1 MLPAYLVIFV
11 ALAYLAI
18 LFLIASRGEKQ
29 QTDKPRP
36 WRYSLVLGVHCTTW
50 AFYGTVTQAAHYGW
64 WFAPTYL
71 GGILIF
77 LFAHGFLMKLLT
89 VVKQQN
95 LTSIADLLGS
105 RYGKSHSI
113 AVFVT
118 FISLIALVPYIALQ
132 LRAVSASFSAITG
145 VDATRIPWFT
155 DVSAGVAVVMIL
167 FAILFGARKLSLSEK
182 HPGLMDAV
190 AFESIVKLVSF
201 GLIGLFCT
209 YQLFNGFDDLL
220 IQAAAAPLAR
230 EALAGLPNGTYI
242 YITHML
248 LGAAAM
254 FLLPRQFHVNFIENT
269 HADELKTAR
278 WAFPLYLFA
287 INFFILPI
295 TLAGILLVPESRSED
310 MFMLALPV
318 LMERPD
324 ISIIAFIGGLA
335 AATSMVI
342 MATLALSI
350 MISNDVFTPLWL
362 RWRKAKQQEF
372 RLTSGVVL
380 TIRRLTMVLIISL
393 AYLYHE
399 ATESGVPLVS
409 NGLIAMAL
417 LTQLGPALI
426 GGLYWQRSS
435 RIGAIGAL
443 GIGSILWII
452 LLLLP
457 SLQSTRQ
464 LTDLA
469 ISNGILIS
477 LSVNILLFVI
487 GSLLFPDKANE
498 RKHAQRYL
506 QPNADYT
513 DVGSRPQVTWGKL
526 RSVLSRFIDAKD
538 TVQLDKRLGLTL
550 AAAPAEGLVPPVLLQ
565 RVERELAGA
574 VGSAASRL
582 ILHGLARTSEVNA
595 EVMADWASEAS
606 RLYRF
611 NRELLQASVENI
623 PQGISVVDKDLRLVA
638 WNRRYLQIFNY
649 PDGFIHAGMPVVEIL
664 RYNAKRGLFGHPDAD
679 IQQEVNKRLTYL
691 RRGSSYRYQ
700 RQHEGR
706 VIELQGNPM
715 PEGGFVTTYTDITK
729 LVKAQEDLHSINQEL
744 ENRVNER
751 TQELTEANSLMELAK
766 RAAEE
771 AHLSKSRFF
780 AAAGHDL
787 MQPFN
792 AASLFCEM
800 LQQRLEQAQQQEEYA
815 LAAQIQQSLSN
826 AEELLTMLLEMTK
839 LESGNLKPDIQQ
851 VPLDDIL
858 LPLAESF
865 TVLAHEKGLALKV
878 RPTKAWVATDK
889 RLLSRVI
896 QNLISNAI
904 RYTDNGSVLCGIR
917 RRSAAAIELQII
929 DTGRG
934 IPKDKQNEIF
944 KEFHQ
949 LGDQAENPG
958 LGLGLAI
965 VERMCRLLQ
974 IPITLKSSEHHG
986 TCFGIILP
994 LNGWQ
999 TAAPKSITVPE
1010 TQQSNAVLANVHI
1023 LLLDNDE
1030 TLRLAISKLL
1040 VGWGAEV
1047 TACHSIEEAMAVST
1061 QPDLLFV
1068 DYHLD
1073 NDEVGVTGIRTLR
1086 EKWQT
1091 QIPAILSTADP
1102 DESIREQVVEIQASF
1117 LPKPVKQAA
1126 LLRLLKRLL

>member
-11 ALAYLAI
+11 ALTYLAV

-29 QTDKPRP
+29 QRDKPRP

-71 GGILIF
+71 GGIFIF

-118 FISLIALVPYIALQ
+118 FISLVALVPYIALQ
-132 LRAVSASFSAITG
+132 LRAVSASFSAVTG

-201 GLIGLFCT
+201 ALIGLFCT

-220 IQAAAAPLAR
+220 IQAAAAPLAQ

-248 LGAAAM
+248 LGALAM

-269 HADELKTAR
+269 HPEELKTAR

-295 TLAGILLVPESRSED
+295 TLAGILLVPESRGED

-318 LMERPD
+318 LMDRPD

-393 AYLYHE
+393 AYMYHE

-417 LTQLGPALI
+417 LAQLGPALI
-426 GGLYWQRSS
+426 GGLFWQNSS
-435 RIGAIGAL
+435 RIGAIAGLGA
-443 GIGSILWII
+443 GTVLWAI

-457 SLQSTRQ
+457 SLSSTQQ

-469 ISNGILIS
+469 ISNSILIS
-477 LSVNILLFVI
+477 LSVNILLFVLV
-487 GSLLFPDKANE
+487 SLFLPDSSVE
-498 RKHAQRYL
+498 RKHALRFL

-513 DVGSRPQVTWGKL
+513 DVGTRPQVSWGKL
-526 RSVLSRFIDAKD
+526 RSVLSRFIDARD

-550 AAAPAEGLVPPVLLQ
+550 AAAPSEGLVPPVILQ

-595 EVMADWASEAS
+595 EAMADWATEAS

-623 PQGISVVDKDLRLVA
+623 PQGISVIDKDLRLVA

-649 PDGFIHAGMPVVEIL
+649 PDGFIHAGMPVVELL
-664 RYNAKRGLFGHPDAD
+664 RYNAKRGLFGHPDSD
-679 IQQEVNKRLTYL
+679 IQEEVNKRLNYL

-715 PEGGFVTTYTDITK
+715 PEGGFVTAYTDVTK
-729 LVKAQEDLHSINQEL
+729 LVKAQEELHSINLEL
-744 ENRVNER
+744 ENRVKER

-800 LQQRLEQAQQQEEYA
+800 LQQRLERAEQQEEFA

-858 LPLAESF
+858 LPLTESF
-865 TVLAHEKGLALKV
+865 TILAQEKGLALKV
-878 RPTKAWVATDK
+878 KPTKAWISTDK

-904 RYTDNGSVLCGIR
+904 RYTESGRVLCGIR
-917 RRSAAAIELQII
+917 RRDKHAIELQII

-934 IPKDKQNEIF
+934 IPADKQNEIF

-949 LGDQAENPG
+949 LGDQADNPG

-974 IPITLKSSEHHG
+974 IPITLKSSEGKG
-986 TCFGIILP
+986 TCFGIVLP
-994 LNGWQ
+994 LTGWQ
-999 TAAPKSITVPE
+999 TEPAKSTVLPEAP
-1010 TQQSNAVLANVHI
+1010 QSTAVLQGVHI

-1030 TLRLAISKLL
+1030 TLRLAIAKLL
-1040 VGWGAEV
+1040 KGWGAEV
-1047 TACHSIEEAMAVST
+1047 TPCHSIEEAMAIT
-1061 QPDLLFV
+1061 QKPDLLFV

-1073 NDEVGVTGIRTLR
+1073 NDEVGVTGIRMLR
-1086 EKWQT
+1086 EHWQS
-1091 QIPAILSTADP
+1091 QLPAILSTADP
-1102 DESIREQVVEIQASF
+1102 DESIREQVVEIKAAF